1 MTPIWGPLG
10 AADLAETVV
19 ARPDGY
25 VVPKPRHA
33 ADVREIAQALE
44 RLEQR
49 HGIPHG
55 STRLTLIATETA
67 EGLLNIREV
76 ASASPRVVAISW
88 GVEDL
93 GAAMGLE
100 RVRDTDGR
108 YLDIPR
114 YARVACAVAAAAAG
128 VAALGTRSTTIA
140 HPPCPPP

>member
-49 HGIPHG
+49 HGVPHG
-55 STRLTLIATETA
+55 PTPLPLIPTQTP
-67 EGLLNIREV
+67 EGPLNT
-76 ASASPRVVAISW
+76 P
-88 GVEDL
+88 D
-93 GAAMGLE
+93 GA
-100 RVRDTDGR
+100 
-108 YLDIPR
+108 
-114 YARVACAVAAAAAG
+114 
-128 VAALGTRSTTIA
+128 
-140 HPPCPPP
+140 PPPPPALAHSSGLQRPGPARGPGRRPHPSSRPTPT